1 MSDFSVTTEPG
12 DPEATERLLE
22 AAREHVAAMPGA
34 ESLTGEEEVGGEPEP
49 AATTEVDDPPI
60 STDVPVDIPVDVA
73 DEPADPAFT
82 FEEPETPTA
91 EPVVEDRVD
100 YEQILSSITG
110 GNLPDAKV
118 LADVW
123 DFAVTA
129 AQLPPA
135 QQEIINDVMA
145 GTFDPA
151 KYLPPQP
158 QPQQREQ
165 FDDLDLD
172 DPYQKQIA
180 ELRESQDAMRA
191 ELERREY
198 AQQQQVLEAGYRAGA
213 SEFAEEYKGKLSATD
228 MELLELQVTRSNVL
242 PGLYAATRD
251 PREATRKAFEQVAW
265 STPEFRQ
272 RLIDAQQGVSAEQQI
287 VEQERLRRA
296 AAVSGTGGVPAP
308 ARAPEAPRVAANL
321 NEARRM
327 AEEALKASTSFEAG
341 NGSVD

>member
-22 AAREHVAAMPGA
+22 AAREQVAAMPGA

-49 AATTEVDDPPI
+49 AATTEVVEPPA
-60 STDVPVDIPVDVA
+60 STDVPVEPEVPA
-73 DEPADPAFT
+73 DEPEDPAFT
-82 FEEPETPTA
+82 FEEPETPTE

-123 DFAVTA
+123 DFAVSA
-129 AQLPPA
+129 AQLPPQ

-151 KYLPPQP
+151 KYLPPQ
-158 QPQQREQ
+158 QPQQREQQ

-172 DPYQKQIA
+172 DPYQRQIA

-198 AQQQQVLEAGYRAGA
+198 SQQQQVLEAGYRAGA

-228 MELLELQVTRSNVL
+228 LELLELQVTRSNVL

-272 RLIDAQQGVSAEQQI
+272 RLIDAQQGATAEEQQR
-287 VEQERLRRA
+287 EQERLRRA

-308 ARAPEAPRVAANL
+308 ARAAEVPRVAANL

-341 NGSVD
+341 NGSVA